1 MEKLKAQLEGLI
13 KHLENSRNFR
23 ASLEKLKSVYPFNE
37 YECIIS
43 NLLAADKLSLKE
55 YYELRNSYI
64 RRNPYLHLFEF
75 SNTRLGSWACRH
87 LQERTP
93 EIKTPTKAT
102 DPKYKNQ
109 YDLKLEW
116 VNRKSK
122 HNIQIEVKT
131 SRAVDKKSKKPIYT
145 KALRSNSNSHFDMNF
160 QQTKVRCADV
170 FVWIGVWRNK
180 IRYWVLNRDEMR
192 GNKYFSKKQH
202 RGNVGEGQLHLKHN
216 NITEFQKYEVK
227 PSHIKEAVIEAFK
240 RQYKI
245 K

>member
-13 KHLENSRNFR
+13 KRLENSRDFR
-23 ASLEKLKSVYPFNE
+23 TSLENLQSVYPFNE
-37 YECIIS
+37 YEYIIS
-43 NLLAADKLSLKE
+43 HLLAADKLKLIAYRK
-55 YYELRNSYI
+55 LRDSYL

-75 SNTRLGSWACRH
+75 SPTGLGNWACKH
-87 LQERTP
+87 LQKRTP
-93 EIKTPTKAT
+93 EIKKPTKAT

-109 YDLKLEW
+109 YDLRLEW
-116 VNRKSK
+116 VYKKNK

-131 SRAVDKKSKKPIYT
+131 SRAVDKKSKRPIYT
-145 KALRSNSNSHFDMNF
+145 KALRSNSNSSFDMNF

-180 IRYWVLNRDEMR
+180 IRYWVLNRNEMR

-216 NITEFQKYEVK
+216 NITEF
-227 PSHIKEAVIEAFK
+227 
-240 RQYKI
+240 
-245 K
+245 